1 MGPVKREGAA
11 LAVVALGGNAILKA
25 GEEANE
31 DVQMTNLQSAFRRML
46 PLLSHY
52 PRLVITHGNG
62 PQVGNILL
70 RNELCH
76 ADVPS
81 MPLDVCVAE
90 SQGQIAYLA
99 AQAWDRACR
108 RRGVDVP
115 LVPIITRTVVSGDDP
130 SFERPSKPIGPYY
143 PPEEA
148 ERMRMEKGWAFMND
162 SKRGGMRRVVP
173 SPDVIKVAEEE
184 RLKAL
189 CDSLAP
195 PFAILC
201 GGGGGVPV
209 ISDNLGYSGVEAVV
223 DKDLASARLALVLEA
238 DILIMV
244 TDVEAVYLDFTSDSP
259 HPLRKVTVSDLRR
272 YTEEGQFPPGSMGP
286 KVEAA
291 LRFVGST
298 ARKAVITS
306 ADRLMDAL
314 EGNTGTTVERG

>member
-1 MGPVKREGAA
+1 MAA
-11 LAVVALGGNAILKA
+11 VDAGDGGLAVVALGGNAILRA
-25 GEEANE
+25 GEEARE
-31 DVQMTNLQSAFRRML
+31 DVQMANLQSAFRRML
-46 PLLSHY
+46 PLLSRY
-52 PRLVITHGNG
+52 PRLVLTHGNG

-70 RNELCH
+70 RSELCQG
-76 ADVPS
+76 DVPP

-108 RRGVDVP
+108 RSGTKVP
-115 LVPIITRTVVSGDDP
+115 LIPVITRTVVSGDDP
-130 SFERPSKPIGPYY
+130 SFQRPSKPIGPYY
-143 PPEEA
+143 SHEKA
-148 ERMRMEKGWAFMND
+148 ERMRREKGWAFVED
-162 SKRGGMRRVVP
+162 RKRGGMRRVVP
-173 SPDVIKVAEEE
+173 SPDVIRVAEEE
-184 RLKAL
+184 ALRAL

-195 PFAILC
+195 PFALLC

-209 ISDNLGYSGVEAVV
+209 VSDNIGHSGVEAVV

-259 HPLRKVTVSDLRR
+259 RPLRRVTVAELRR
-272 YTEEGQFPPGSMGP
+272 HAEEGQFPPGSMGP

-314 EGNTGTTVERG
+314 EGNAGTTVE